1 MKQNI
6 KNTGLYSPEFERD
19 SCGIGFIAHIKNK
32 PSHQIVSDGLIMLE
46 KMEHRGGVAADGETG
61 DGAGI
66 MTQVPYDYFA
76 AIAKE
81 EGIELPKKEHYG
93 VGVLF
98 VPKNLEEEQ
107 GHLDLVS
114 QAISE
119 LGFEN
124 LWLRKVP
131 VNDKKLGKIAKQSE
145 PTIYHVF
152 VKKDKLKGLDLNR
165 SLYVLRKSI
174 EHKVRGTYPVSDFYM
189 PSFSSTT
196 IIFKG
201 ELRTWQIPEFYED
214 LRDERYASAI
224 ALVHS
229 RFSTNTFPEWRLAQ
243 PFRFLAH
250 NGEINTIKGNINK
263 MVAREALLHSTNF
276 TDEELAVLSP
286 ICNSRFSD
294 SANLDAILELM
305 VMGGTNIQHAM
316 AMLVPEAWQEE
327 TVISPEK
334 RAFFEFH
341 STIFEPWDG
350 PASLVYTDGYTIGAS
365 LDRNGLRPSRI
376 VFTKDDRLVLSSE
389 VGVVDIAP
397 ENVAKNERLGPGQ
410 MVMVDLQSGKISF
423 DKEIKEFL
431 AKAQPYQEWVDKN
444 LVRLNEQVKSQEFN
458 RSIKEDEL
466 TQKQIAYGFTV
477 EDLKFILEPML
488 KGGTEPLGSMGNDT
502 ALAVFREGST
512 HISQYI
518 KQLFAQVSNPAIDP
532 IREKAVMS
540 LVNYLGTSYNPLNH
554 IPDHAHKLR
563 IESPMLSTAEFEYI
577 KNINID
583 GFKSVVVDSTY
594 NPSEKN
600 LKQALLDLS
609 AEVEAQVNDGATIV
623 IVSNRAVNAEK
634 SRIPSLLATGAIHNH
649 LLNTQLRAKA
659 SLVIEGGDVI
669 ETHHFA
675 TLVGFGATAV
685 YPFMAIETMLA
696 EGEKLGETDGEKLFE
711 KYRKAVGY
719 GLRKILSKMG
729 ISTIQ
734 SYESAQIFEI
744 LGLDLEVSDM
754 CFKGTPSRISGKGF
768 DQLEESILQDHSTAY
783 KTVNESAKLP
793 TGGLYQWKRDG
804 VRHLFSPE
812 VIHALQKSTR
822 LGDYEL
828 FKTYQKHIDD
838 QAKKNIT
845 LRSMFSFNK
854 NNSISIDEVEPVEAI
869 LPRFATGA
877 MSFGSISEEAHTTIA
892 KAMNKIGA
900 KSNSGEGGEDA
911 VRYEPNPDGTL
922 SRSAIKQVASGRFGV
937 TAHYLVNADEIQI
950 KVAQGAKPGEGGQL
964 PGKKVDET
972 IGRIRHSTPGVSL
985 ISPPPHHDIYS
996 IEDLAQLI
1004 YDLKNTNQQ
1013 ADINVKLVSE
1023 SGVGTI
1029 AAGVAKAKAD
1039 NILIAGHDGGTGA
1052 SPISSVHHAGIPW
1065 EIGLAETHQT
1075 LEKNGLRKKVKL
1087 QTDGQLRTARDLA
1100 IAAIL
1105 GAEEWG
1111 ISTAVLV
1118 VEGCIMM
1125 RKCHLNTCPVGV
1137 ATQNPELRKL
1147 FSGEVDHIVNFFHFL
1162 AQGLREVMAELG
1174 VKTVNE
1180 LIGRTDL
1187 LTFDREL
1194 AAEHAGNIDLEALLL
1209 NPFHSAEDGLSCKTE
1224 DQDHELDIV
1233 IDNQLI
1239 KDAAPALEEK
1249 KKVKL
1254 DYPINNQNRTTGAM
1268 LSGQLARLHGP
1279 NGLKEDTIKVK
1290 FTGSAGQ
1297 SFGAFL
1303 AKGIT
1308 FNLEGEANDY
1318 VGKGLSGGRIIVH
1331 PNKKSDLVPEDN
1343 IIVGN
1348 VNLYGATSGELY
1360 ANGKAGERFAVRN
1373 SGAIAITEGLGD
1385 HGCEYMTGG
1394 RVIVLGETG
1403 KNFAAGMSGGI
1414 AYIYVDGFD
1423 FESRCNKEMV
1433 ELETPGA
1440 EDFEFI
1446 FEMLNKHNRFTGSKV
1461 AYRMLDNWETAKAKF
1476 VKVIPTEYKAVLE
1489 KQKLAKKEIA

>member
-1 MKQNI
+1 MKQTI

-19 SCGIGFIAHIKNK
+19 SCGIGFIAQIKNK
-32 PSHQIVSDGLIMLE
+32 PSHKIVSDGLIMLE

-66 MTQVPYDYFA
+66 MTQVPYAFFEA
-76 AIAKE
+76 VAKE
-81 EGIELPKKEHYG
+81 EKITLPKKEQYG

-107 GHLDLVS
+107 GHLDIVS
-114 QAISE
+114 QAIEE
-119 LGFEN
+119 LGFDN

-152 VKKDKLKGLDLNR
+152 VKKDNLKGLDLNR

-174 EHKVRGTYPVSDFYM
+174 EHKVKSVYPVSDFYM

-201 ELRTWQIPEFYED
+201 ELRTWQIPEFYTD
-214 LRDERYASAI
+214 LRDDRYKSAI

-263 MVAREALLHSTNF
+263 MSAREALLTSTNF
-276 TDEELAVLSP
+276 TDQELEVLSP
-286 ICNSRFSD
+286 ICNGRFSD

-334 RAFFEFH
+334 KAFYEFH

-397 ENVAKNERLGPGQ
+397 ENVAKNERLGPGE
-410 MVMVDLQSGKISF
+410 MVMVDLQSGKISYN
-423 DKEIKEFL
+423 KEIKEFL
-431 AKAQPYQEWVDKN
+431 ANAQPYQEWVDKN
-444 LVRLNEQVKSQEFN
+444 LVRINEQVKTQTFAREL
-458 RSIKEDEL
+458 KEDEL
-466 TQKQIAYGFTV
+466 TQKQIAYGFTN
-477 EDLKFILEPML
+477 EDVKFILEPML
-488 KGGTEPLGSMGNDT
+488 KVGTEPLGSMGNDT
-502 ALAVFREGST
+502 ALAVFREHST
-512 HISQYI
+512 HISQYV

-540 LVNYLGTSYNPLNH
+540 LVNYLGTSYNVLDH
-554 IPDHAHKLR
+554 IPEHAHKLR

-577 KNINID
+577 KNINLE

-594 NPSEKN
+594 DSSQKN
-600 LKQALLDLS
+600 LKQALEDLS
-609 AEVEAQVNDGATIV
+609 AEVEAQINEGASIV
-623 IVSNRAVNAEK
+623 IISNRAVAADK
-634 SRIPSLLATGAIHNH
+634 VRIPSLLATGAVHNH
-649 LLNTQLRAKA
+649 LLGTKQRAKA
-659 SLVIEGGDVI
+659 SLVIEGGDII

-675 TLVGFGATAV
+675 TLTGFGATAI
-685 YPFMAIETMLA
+685 YPFMAIETMLS
-696 EGEKLGETDGEKLFE
+696 EGDTLGESDPAKLFE
-711 KYRKAVGY
+711 QYRKAVGY

-744 LGLDLEVSDM
+744 LGLDIEVSDM
-754 CFKGTPSRISGKGF
+754 CFRGTPSRISGKGF
-768 DQLEESILQDHSTAY
+768 EQLEKEILEDHNIAFKS
-783 KTVNESAKLP
+783 VNESPALS

-828 FKTYQKHIDD
+828 FKTYQKEVDN
-838 QAKKNIT
+838 QAKRNIT
-845 LRSMFSFNK
+845 LRSMFNFNSK
-854 NNSISIDEVEPVEAI
+854 GAINIDEVEPIENI

-911 VRYEPNPDGTL
+911 IRYEPNPDGTL

-1087 QTDGQLRTARDLA
+1087 QTDGQLRSARDLA

-1137 ATQNPELRKL
+1137 ATQNPALRQL
-1147 FSGEVDHIVNFFHFL
+1147 FSGQVDHIVNFFQFL

-1174 VKTVNE
+1174 VKSVDE

-1187 LTFDREL
+1187 LTFDRSL
-1194 AAEHAGNIDLEALLL
+1194 AAEHAGNIDLEALLQ

-1224 DQDHELDIV
+1224 NQDHELDIV
-1233 IDNQLI
+1233 IDNTLI
-1239 KDAAPALEEK
+1239 KDAAPALDNKE
-1249 KKVKL
+1249 KVKL
-1254 DYPINNQNRTTGAM
+1254 EYPINNQNRTTGAM

-1279 NGLKEDTIKVK
+1279 NGLAEDTIKVK
-1290 FTGSAGQ
+1290 FVGSAGQ

-1303 AKGIT
+1303 AHGIT

-1318 VGKGLSGGRIIVH
+1318 VGKGLSGGRIIVS
-1331 PNKKSDLVPEDN
+1331 PNKKSDLVAADN

-1373 SGAIAITEGLGD
+1373 SGATAITEGLGD

-1414 AYIYVDGFD
+1414 AYIYVDNFD
-1423 FESRCNKEMV
+1423 FASRCNMEMV
-1433 ELETPGA
+1433 ELETPSA
-1440 EDFEFI
+1440 EDFDFI
-1446 FEMLNKHNRFTGSKV
+1446 HEMINKHQRFTDSKV
-1461 AYRMLDNWETAKAKF
+1461 AFGLLDNWESAKGKF

>member
-6 KNTGLYSPEFERD
+6 NNTGLYSPEFERD

-66 MTQVPYDYFA
+66 LTQVPYEYFD
-76 AIAKE
+76 AIAKNKK
-81 EGIELPKKEHYG
+81 IKLPSKEKYG

-98 VPKNLEEEQ
+98 VPKNVEEEQ
-107 GHLDLVS
+107 GHLDIVNE
-114 QAISE
+114 AISE
-119 LGFEN
+119 LGFDN

-131 VNDKKLGKIAKQSE
+131 VNDKKLGIIAKQSE
-145 PTIYHVF
+145 PTIYHIF
-152 VKKDKLKGLDLNR
+152 VSKDKLKGLELNR
-165 SLYVLRKSI
+165 ALYVLRKLI
-174 EHKVRGTYPVSDFYM
+174 EFKVRSTYPVSDFYI
-189 PSFSSTT
+189 PSFSATT
-196 IIFKG
+196 IVFKG
-201 ELRTWQIPEFYED
+201 ELRTWQIPEFYKD
-214 LRDERYASAI
+214 LRDSRYTSAI

-263 MVAREALLHSTNF
+263 MVAREALLTSTKF
-276 TDEELAVLSP
+276 TDQELEVLTP

-294 SANLDAILELM
+294 SANLDAMLELM

-334 RAFFEFH
+334 KAFYEFH

-350 PASLVYTDGYTIGAS
+350 PASLVYTDGHTIGAS

-397 ENVAKNERLGPGQ
+397 ENVAKNERLGPGE
-410 MVMVDLQSGKISF
+410 MVMIDLKTGKISYN
-423 DKEIKEFL
+423 KEIKEFL

-444 LVRLNEQVKSQEFN
+444 MVRVKDEVGQQSFQ
-458 RSIKEDEL
+458 KYLKVDEL
-466 TQKQIAYGFTV
+466 TQKQIAFGFTR
-477 EDLKFILEPML
+477 EDIKFILEPMIQ
-488 KGGTEPLGSMGNDT
+488 GGTEPLGSMGNDT
-502 ALAVFREGST
+502 ALAVFREGTT
-512 HISQYI
+512 HISQYV

-540 LVNYLGTSYNPLNH
+540 LINYLGASHNVLDH
-554 IPDHAHKLR
+554 IPEHAHKLR
-563 IESPMLSTAEFEYI
+563 IESPFLSTAEFEYI
-577 KNINID
+577 KNINVK
-583 GFKSVVVDSTY
+583 GFKSVVLDATY
-594 NPSEKN
+594 DPTTQDLKN
-600 LKQALLDLS
+600 ALIDLS
-609 AEVEAQVNDGATIV
+609 TDVEAQIKEGASIV
-623 IVSNRAVNAEK
+623 VISNRALTVNK
-634 SRIPSLLATGAIHNH
+634 IRIPSLLATGAVHNH
-649 LLNTQLRAKA
+649 LLQTKLRAKA
-659 SLVIEGGDVI
+659 SLVIDGGDII

-675 TLVGFGATAV
+675 TLIGFGATAI
-685 YPFMAIETMLA
+685 YPYMAIETMMHEADL
-696 EGEKLGETDGEKLFE
+696 LGESPEHYFNQ
-711 KYRKAVGY
+711 YRKSVNY

-744 LGLDLEVSDM
+744 LGLDIEVSDM

-768 DQLEESILQDHSTAY
+768 NLLEKEVIREHKTAF
-783 KTVNESAKLP
+783 KTVNEAPALE

-804 VRHLFSPE
+804 VRHLFTPE

-828 FKTYQKHIDD
+828 FKTYQKAIDN
-838 QAKKNIT
+838 QALQNVT
-845 LRSMFSFNK
+845 LRSMFKFNPK
-854 NNSISIDEVEPVEAI
+854 KPISLDEVEPIEAI
-869 LPRFATGA
+869 MPRFATGA
-877 MSFGSISEEAHTTIA
+877 MSFGSISHEAHTTIA

-911 VRYEPNPDGTL
+911 IRYQPNEDGTL
-922 SRSAIKQVASGRFGV
+922 SRSAIKQVASARFGV

-972 IGRIRHSTPGVSL
+972 IGRIRHSTPGVTL

-1004 YDLKNTNQQ
+1004 FDLKNANQQ

-1137 ATQNPELRKL
+1137 ATQDTRLRQL
-1147 FSGEVDHIVNFFHFL
+1147 FSGEVDHIVNFFKFL
-1162 AQGLREVMAELG
+1162 ATGLREVMAELG
-1174 VKTVNE
+1174 VKTVDE

-1187 LTFDREL
+1187 LTFDRSL
-1194 AAEHAGNIDLEALLL
+1194 ATEYAGNIDLEALLQ

-1224 DQDHELDIV
+1224 NQDHQLENVLDNDI
-1233 IDNQLI
+1233 ID
-1239 KDAAPALEEK
+1239 DAAPALKEK

-1254 DYPINNQNRTTGAM
+1254 NYRINNQNRTTGAM
-1268 LSGQLARLHGP
+1268 LSGQVARLHGAA
-1279 NGLKEDTIKVK
+1279 GLKEDTIKVK

-1303 AKGIT
+1303 AAGVT

-1331 PNKKSDLVPEDN
+1331 PNKKSSLVPEEN
-1343 IIVGN
+1343 IIIGN

-1373 SGAIAITEGLGD
+1373 SGAIALTEGVGD

-1394 RVIVLGETG
+1394 RVVVLGETG

-1414 AYIYVDGFD
+1414 AYIYAKGFD
-1423 FESRCNKEMV
+1423 FASRCNMEMV
-1433 ELETPGA
+1433 ELEAPGV
-1440 EDFEFI
+1440 EDFEFLQDMI
-1446 FEMLNKHNRFTGSKV
+1446 NKHNRFTGSKV
-1461 AYRMLDNWETAKAKF
+1461 AFRLLDNWENEKAHF
-1476 VKVIPTEYKAVLE
+1476 IKVIPTEYKAVLE
-1489 KQKLAKKEIA
+1489 KQKLSKKEIA